1 MSVVE
6 PHAKPTKYGSRRSG
20 CAFERP
26 ISSLR
31 NTWYVPGRGVPR
43 RPLTANIAT
52 T

>member
-20 CAFERP
+20 CAFEWP

-31 NTWYVPGRGVPR
+31 NTWYVPARGVPR
-43 RPLTANIAT
+43 RPLTGNIAT